1 MNVSYFIT
9 FFKNNNKNIC
19 IHKGYKEPRDIKDI
33 LALNK
38 SKKNS
43 KKRDNIESIIDK
55 LINNLPNTKKLKNS
69 GFIEV
74 WRPLTPISCI
84 VGGSEDEEKK
94 KEIYSSKCL
103 SSAFV
108 SPCLSSSSSS
118 NLEISSNKRT
128 LRTEST
134 CSSESKLKKI
144 KTSNTSQKADSL
156 VKNFKT
162 QNYTTRRVTR
172 SLNTT
177 NPTTTNNK
185 IIENE
190 PKSVSPSS
198 QILFKQ
204 QKFKYNEPKLVL
216 KDIFYFSMNKKIR

>member
-1 MNVSYFIT
+1 
-9 FFKNNNKNIC
+9 
-19 IHKGYKEPRDIKDI
+19 
-33 LALNK
+33 
-38 SKKNS
+38 
-43 KKRDNIESIIDK
+43 
-55 LINNLPNTKKLKNS
+55 
-69 GFIEV
+69 
-74 WRPLTPISCI
+74 
-84 VGGSEDEEKK
+84 
-94 KEIYSSKCL
+94 
-103 SSAFV
+103 
-108 SPCLSSSSSS
+108 LSSSSSS

-177 NPTTTNNK
+177 TPTTNTTNNK
-185 IIENE
+185 IIDENE

-198 QILFKQ
+198 QILFQQ
-204 QKFKYNEPKLVL
+204 QKFKDNEPKLVL